1 MSVEP
6 EGYLNVLLSFWVLR
20 FMQERQSWQEYV
32 CGVYE
37 GNFLRAW
44 RKSVSPYL
52 LQLCSRKQAFRPPY
66 AFPKDRMRG
75 NEFQL
80 QQERFKSRDQ
90 DELWFCYNCISSKA
104 RTRGCADVPLEL
116 LKEQD
121 KLLPMFTLNRKWCD
135 KGNSFVLE
143 ISCAVWTESW
153 QSRFEAQI
161 SPTSFL
167 YADQLSGWW
176 LTPIRQK
183 AVLPSSFCDAA
194 HSFPASEFLIPLF
207 FLCGLPR
214 WLRW

>member
-20 FMQERQSWQEYV
+20 FMQERQGWQEYV

-37 GNFLRAW
+37 GSFLRAW

-52 LQLCSRKQAFRPPY
+52 SQLCSRKQALRPPY

-90 DELWFCYNCISSKA
+90 DELWFCYNYISSKA

-121 KLLPMFTLNRKWCD
+121 KLLPMFTLNRKWWQRKQLCVR
-135 KGNSFVLE
+135 NFLCSMERVLLSFV
-143 ISCAVWTESW
+143 
-153 QSRFEAQI
+153 SRYFLFWRILVPRPGFEPWP
-161 SPTSFL
+161 PT
-167 YADQLSGWW
+167 
-176 LTPIRQK
+176 
-183 AVLPSSFCDAA
+183 V
-194 HSFPASEFLIPLF
+194 EV
-207 FLCGLPR
+207 
-214 WLRW
+214 